1 MKYQLYVV
9 TNSGGFYPALTATP
23 PTDSFKDVSDLE
35 EIVKRL
41 RPGYGK
47 IYVTVV
53 TKHGDDGN
61 LNEEDSDFMR
71 KEAALLME
79 LTTY

>member
-23 PTDSFKDVSDLE
+23 PSESRKDVSDLE
-35 EIVKRL
+35 EICQRM

-47 IYVTVV
+47 TYITVI
-53 TKHGDDGN
+53 TRHDDSG
-61 LNEEDSDFMR
+61 LINEEDAEFMR
-71 KEAALLME
+71 KEADILVSLLAK
-79 LTTY
+79 